1 MSNPKAI
8 KIIKEFIKQRDWEK
22 FHDPKNLA
30 LSLNLESSEVL
41 ELFQWTK
48 DNEINKNKITNLKDE
63 LADVYYWLLLLA
75 DHYEIDIEKA
85 LEEKMK
91 KNEEKYPID
100 KSKGNSEK
108 YSEFN

>member
-1 MSNPKAI
+1 MSNPKSI
-8 KIIKEFIKQRDWEK
+8 EIIKEFIKQRDWK
-22 FHDPKNLA
+22 QFHDPKNLA
-30 LSLNLESSEVL
+30 ISLNLESSEVL

-48 DNEINKNKITNLKDE
+48 DNEINKNKISNLTDE

-75 DHYEIDIEKA
+75 DHYDIDIESA
-85 LEEKMK
+85 LEEKIK
-91 KNEEKYPID
+91 KNEKKYPVD

>member
-1 MSNPKAI
+1 
-8 KIIKEFIKQRDWEK
+8 
-22 FHDPKNLA
+22 
-30 LSLNLESSEVL
+30 
-41 ELFQWTK
+41 
-48 DNEINKNKITNLKDE
+48 

-75 DHYEIDIEKA
+75 NHYEIDIEKA

-100 KSKGNSEK
+100 KSKGNAEK